1 MRTKYRHYIVALIV
15 PIVVAAGKSQS
26 HAQPQRHRLDPA
38 PKELR
43 LSADSV
49 SLPMERYLGWAV
61 VEAFVNGN
69 GPYRFL
75 IDTGAPG
82 VLVRSELVE
91 EMKLTTPS
99 EFAGAGVQ
107 IRVAGPGGK
116 GIPATLHQMKSMKL
130 GDSEL
135 IELKTIATKMPMPR
149 RIAGVIGMG
158 VFRDCLLTFDYPAS
172 KVTLARGKLPPVNG
186 RDILDFTQ
194 PRQRGSHPVISVE
207 VCGQPVDFTLDTG
220 STGWF
225 MFTTE
230 VAAHCSFAYGPVD
243 GPKGRTIDQELDTR
257 VARLDGELKFGRY
270 VVRNPHGVVH
280 REAHDSSLIGS
291 RILEK
296 FAITIDQENLRIRF
310 ARTDSSPMT
319 PSAFRVAGF
328 NLQDED
334 AGFVVWGL
342 MPGSSA
348 EKEGLKDG
356 DIVVEIQGKPASEL
370 YGTTSWDK
378 LLEGDQ
384 FGIQFRP
391 AGTTDTRDITVSVW
405 ELVP

>member
-1 MRTKYRHYIVALIV
+1 MRTNYRQFIVALIV
-15 PIVVAAGKSQS
+15 PIVVTAGRSQS

-61 VEAFVNGN
+61 VEALVNGN

-82 VLVRSELVE
+82 IFVRTELVE
-91 EMKLTTPS
+91 EMKLSAHPD
-99 EFAGAGVQ
+99 FGGAGMQ

-116 GIPATLHQMKSMKL
+116 GIPATLHQMKSLKL

-135 IELKTIATKMPMPR
+135 IELNTIATKMPMPR

-158 VFRDCLLTFDYPAS
+158 VFGDCLLTFDYPAS
-172 KVTLARGKLPPVNG
+172 KITLARDKLPPVNG
-186 RDILDFTQ
+186 RDILDFSQ
-194 PRQRGSHPVISVE
+194 PRQQGSHPVISVDL
-207 VCGQPVDFTLDTG
+207 CGQPVDFTLDTG

-225 MFTTE
+225 VFTTE
-230 VAAHCSFAYGPVD
+230 AAAHCSFAYGPVD
-243 GPKGRTIDQELDTR
+243 GPKGRTIDRDLDTR
-257 VARLDGELKFGRY
+257 VARLDGQLKFGRY
-270 VVRNPHGVVH
+270 VVQNPHGVVSPEGH
-280 REAHDSSLIGS
+280 QSSLIGS
-291 RILEK
+291 RMLEK
-296 FAITIDQENLRIRF
+296 FAITLDQENSRIRF
-310 ARTDSSPMT
+310 ARSDSSSIT
-319 PSAFRVAGF
+319 PPAFRVAGF
-328 NLQDED
+328 SLQDED
-334 AGFVVWGL
+334 VGFVVWGM

-348 EKEGLKDG
+348 EKAGLKDG

-378 LLEGDQ
+378 LLEGEE

-391 AGTTDTRDITVSVW
+391 AGSTDTRHITVSVW

>member
-1 MRTKYRHYIVALIV
+1 MCTKYQQFLIALIV
-15 PIVVAAGKSQS
+15 PIVVAAGRTQS

-82 VLVRSELVE
+82 IVVRSELVE
-91 EMKLTTPS
+91 EMKLTAPT
-99 EFAGAGVQ
+99 EFGGPGVE

-116 GIPATLHQMKSMKL
+116 GIPATLHQIKSMKL

-135 IELKTIATKMPMPR
+135 IELKAVATKLPIPR

-172 KVTLARGKLPPVNG
+172 KVTLTRGELPPVNG
-186 RDILDFTQ
+186 RDILDFSQ
-194 PRQRGSHPVISVE
+194 PQQRGSHPVISVD

-225 MFTTE
+225 SFTTE
-230 VAAHCSFAYGPVD
+230 VAGHCSFAYGPVD
-243 GPKGRTIDQELDTR
+243 GPKGRTVDQDLDTR
-257 VARLDGELKFGRY
+257 VARLRGELKFGQY
-270 VVRNPHGVVH
+270 VVRNPHGVVD
-280 REAHDSSLIGS
+280 REAPHTSLIGS

-296 FAITIDQENLRIRF
+296 FAITLDQENLRIRF
-310 ARTDSSPMT
+310 ARTDPSPIT
-319 PSAFRVAGF
+319 PPAFRVAGF

-356 DIVVEIQGKPASEL
+356 DIVLEIQGKPASEL
-370 YGTTSWDK
+370 FGTTSWDT
-378 LLEGDQ
+378 LLEGEKLD
-384 FGIQFRP
+384 IRYRP
-391 AGTTDTRDITVSVW
+391 ADTTDVRNITVSVW